1 MVGCRSLNFVAR
13 GVAEGVMDF
22 EALAR
27 GAAKGVIDF
36 ERVTD
41 LT

>member
-1 MVGCRSLNFVAR
+1 MAGYGSLNFVAR
-13 GVAEGVMDF
+13 GVAEEVMDF

-36 ERVTD
+36 ERVVD
-41 LT
+41 LI